1 MTTLTSFNLTA
12 AMDRKT
18 LRKVRK
24 KFVKRNYYYYGENT
38 NTDKSYEPSIS
49 IRIDD
54 DRETAPATVEITVDI
69 ERLSTEMDIPGLL
82 EPALEN
88 GYHLV
93 EIIRKKYGELS
104 NILPFDRFYLSELT
118 YTSWINFPDKELTG
132 EYIHLLK
139 RSIFQNDSA
148 IFGTGEFETD
158 PDRDMVISYSI
169 LPDHDIT
176 FYRQIDNG
184 LSDASTL
191 VVRIRDHNIKS
202 IDQKLISSSNLNK
215 PVDEQLSFFIMTYM
229 DYMTDILS
237 PEFPKSPYTKKD
249 SMIKSILAALDKKNI
264 PQARS
269 QEVIE
274 LITNASEDVNVYTWL
289 WDNNMLFATDG
300 TPSLWSDLIRNRVQ
314 LICIRDGF
322 DRTDEFP
329 DILTLV
335 ENGVYDPDTANS
347 TVELPID
354 CNPNHLK

>member
-237 PEFPKSPYTKKD
+237 PE
-249 SMIKSILAALDKKNI
+249 
-264 PQARS
+264 
-269 QEVIE
+269 
-274 LITNASEDVNVYTWL
+274 
-289 WDNNMLFATDG
+289 DNNMLFATDG